1 MIEYND
7 IRSLHLEISTRC
19 NAACPECPRNFR
31 GVDGIIDSYPV
42 TDMTLEQAK
51 TIFTPKFLKQI
62 DNVLINGNYG
72 DFITARDGLAIV
84 EYFKETNPKL
94 RIEISTNASGRPNWW
109 TRLGELGVTVDF
121 RIDGLADTHHLYRQY
136 TDFNLILEN
145 AKKFI
150 SAGGRAVWTWIPF
163 EHNRYQQERAKE
175 LSEQMG
181 FKNFMIQD
189 AGRDTGPV
197 FDRDRKLT
205 HILGTY
211 NGTTDFDELYNQYTH
226 FVSQP
231 ELALTE
237 AVAKPIID
245 CHAKNRN
252 EIYITATGEV
262 YPCCWLGFYPRNNT
276 GNPSNVQLRKILENN
291 NANEI
296 GIENAINW
304 FRKVVES
311 WKIDSIKEGRIYS
324 CNETCGKCS

>member
-1 MIEYND
+1 MIEYKD

-19 NAACPECPRNFR
+19 NAACPECPRNFH
-31 GVDGIIDSYPV
+31 GVDIIDTYPV
-42 TDMTLEQAK
+42 TDMTLVQAK
-51 TIFTPKFLKQI
+51 TIFTPQFLQQI

-109 TRLGELGVTVDF
+109 TRLGELGVIVDF

-150 SAGGRAVWTWIPF
+150 SAGGHAVWAWIPF
-163 EHNRYQQERAKE
+163 DHNVHQRESAE
-175 LSEQMG
+175 TLANNMG
-181 FKNFMIQD
+181 FEKFWVAD
-189 AGRDTGPV
+189 AGRNVGPV
-197 FDRDRKLT
+197 FNREGKLSHVLGDYRDS
-205 HILGTY
+205 
-211 NGTTDFDELYNQYTH
+211 TDFDELYAQHVYYTDL
-226 FVSQP
+226 P
-231 ELALTE
+231 EITLTE
-237 AVAKPIID
+237 TVTKPIID
-245 CHAKNRN
+245 CHAKNNN

-304 FRKVVES
+304 FIKIEES

-324 CNETCGKCS
+324 CNETCGKCA

>member
-1 MIEYND
+1 
-7 IRSLHLEISTRC
+7 
-19 NAACPECPRNFR
+19 
-31 GVDGIIDSYPV
+31 
-42 TDMTLEQAK
+42 MTLLQAK
-51 TIFTPKFLKQI
+51 TIFTPQFLQQI

-150 SAGGRAVWTWIPF
+150 SAGGRAVWAWIPF
-163 EHNRYQQERAKE
+163 DHNVHQRESAE
-175 LSEQMG
+175 TLANDMG
-181 FKNFMIQD
+181 FAHFWVAD
-189 AGRDTGPV
+189 AGRNVGPV
-197 FDRDRKLT
+197 FNREGKLSHVLGDYRDS
-205 HILGTY
+205 
-211 NGTTDFDELYNQYTH
+211 TDFDELYAQHVYYTDL
-226 FVSQP
+226 P
-231 ELALTE
+231 EITLTE
-237 AVAKPIID
+237 TVTKPIID
-245 CHAKNRN
+245 CHAKNNN

-304 FRKVVES
+304 FIKIEES

-324 CNETCGKCS
+324 CNETCGKCA

>member
-1 MIEYND
+1 MIEYKD

-19 NAACPECPRNFR
+19 NAACPECPRNFH
-31 GVDGIIDSYPV
+31 GVDIIDTYPV
-42 TDMTLEQAK
+42 TDMTLVQAK
-51 TIFTPKFLKQI
+51 TIFTPQFLQQI

-150 SAGGRAVWTWIPF
+150 SAGGRAVWAWIPF
-163 EHNRYQQERAKE
+163 DHNVHQRE
-175 LSEQMG
+175 LAETLANDMG
-181 FKNFMIQD
+181 FAHFWVAD
-189 AGRDTGPV
+189 AGRNVGPV
-197 FDRDRKLT
+197 FNREGKLSHVLGDYRDS
-205 HILGTY
+205 
-211 NGTTDFDELYNQYTH
+211 TDFDELYAQHVYYTDL
-226 FVSQP
+226 P
-231 ELALTE
+231 EITLTE
-237 AVAKPIID
+237 TVTKPIID
-245 CHAKNRN
+245 CHAKNNN

-304 FRKVVES
+304 FIKIEES

-324 CNETCGKCS
+324 CNETCGKCA

>member
-1 MIEYND
+1 MIEYKD

-19 NAACPECPRNFR
+19 NAACPECPRNFH
-31 GVDGIIDSYPV
+31 GVDIIDTYPV
-42 TDMTLEQAK
+42 TDMTLLQAK
-51 TIFTPKFLKQI
+51 TIFTPQFLQQI

-150 SAGGRAVWTWIPF
+150 SAGGRAVWAWIPF
-163 EHNRYQQERAKE
+163 DHNVHQRESAE
-175 LSEQMG
+175 TLANDMG
-181 FKNFMIQD
+181 FAHFWVAD
-189 AGRDTGPV
+189 AGRNVGPV
-197 FDRDRKLT
+197 FNREGKLSHVLGDYRDS
-205 HILGTY
+205 
-211 NGTTDFDELYNQYTH
+211 TDFDELYAQHVYYTDL
-226 FVSQP
+226 P
-231 ELALTE
+231 EITLTE
-237 AVAKPIID
+237 TVTKPIID
-245 CHAKNRN
+245 CHAKNNN

-304 FRKVVES
+304 FIKIEES

-324 CNETCGKCS
+324 CNETCGKCA

>member
-1 MIEYND
+1 
-7 IRSLHLEISTRC
+7 
-19 NAACPECPRNFR
+19 
-31 GVDGIIDSYPV
+31 
-42 TDMTLEQAK
+42 MTLLQAK
-51 TIFTPKFLKQI
+51 TIFTPQFLQQI

-150 SAGGRAVWTWIPF
+150 SAGGRAVWAWIPF
-163 EHNRYQQERAKE
+163 DHNVHQRESAE
-175 LSEQMG
+175 TLANDMG
-181 FKNFMIQD
+181 FAHFWVAD
-189 AGRDTGPV
+189 AGRNVGPV
-197 FDRDRKLT
+197 FNREGKLSHVLGDYRDS
-205 HILGTY
+205 
-211 NGTTDFDELYNQYTH
+211 TDFDELYAQHVYYTDL
-226 FVSQP
+226 P
-231 ELALTE
+231 EITLTE
-237 AVAKPIID
+237 TVTKPIID
-245 CHAKNRN
+245 CHAKNNN

-304 FRKVVES
+304 FRKVEES

>member
-1 MIEYND
+1 MIEYKD

-19 NAACPECPRNFR
+19 NAACPECPRNFH
-31 GVDGIIDSYPV
+31 GVDIIDTYPV
-42 TDMTLEQAK
+42 TDMSLERAK

-62 DNVLINGNYG
+62 DNILINGNYG

-109 TRLGELGVTVDF
+109 TRLGELGVIVDF

-150 SAGGRAVWTWIPF
+150 SAGGHAVWAWIPF
-163 EHNRYQQERAKE
+163 DHNVHQRELAETLAKD
-175 LSEQMG
+175 MG
-181 FKNFMIQD
+181 FKKFWDAD
-189 AGRDTGPV
+189 AGRNVGPV
-197 FDRDRKLT
+197 FDREGKLS
-205 HILGTY
+205 HVLGDY
-211 NGTTDFDELYNQYTH
+211 RDSTDFDELYAQHVYYTNLPDITLIET
-226 FVSQP
+226 V
-231 ELALTE
+231 T
-237 AVAKPIID
+237 KPIID

-304 FRKVVES
+304 FRKVQES